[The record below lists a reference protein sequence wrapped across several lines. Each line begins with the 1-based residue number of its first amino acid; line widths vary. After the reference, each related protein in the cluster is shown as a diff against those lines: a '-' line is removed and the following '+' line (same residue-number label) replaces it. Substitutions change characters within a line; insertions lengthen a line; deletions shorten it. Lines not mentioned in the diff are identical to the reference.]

1 MGGGLGDG
9 GVSHV
14 PNQVVIGYTLC
25 SLYVMCRQYPK
36 ISGPAFLFSEL
47 KRRNTRMKL
56 YQFQFVEDAVNESQH
71 THQRITVHSYMR
83 KLV

>member
-25 SLYVMCRQYPK
+25 SLYVMCRQYGSVK
-36 ISGPAFLFSEL
+36 
-47 KRRNTRMKL
+47 
-56 YQFQFVEDAVNESQH
+56 YFV
-71 THQRITVHSYMR
+71 
-83 KLV
+83 